1 MQDLQPAAQTGGFE
15 VKLAHAPALA
25 QFVADE
31 QRLAIEAA
39 ADGFKVVCKL
49 ERFQIRERIPL
60 LPDPFRQGIDQGMDP
75 AADEGTS
82 LIGRQSRLQGS
93 TMEGS
98 CHAFPV
104 RFLGTREP
112 SGPIRHSLANSI
124 PVIQVDRPDS
134 PLICIDF
141 WCRAGSAAEAAHESG
156 MAHFLEHM
164 VFKGSHTLA
173 PGEFDRR
180 IEALGGSSNA
190 ATGFDDVHFHVL
202 IPPEGAP
209 EALNL
214 LLDLVLEPRLDAR
227 EFQME
232 RQVVLEELAQSE
244 DQPEEL
250 ALQHLL
256 ARACR
261 NHPYGEP
268 ILGQRQQLLDH
279 DPARMAAFHG
289 RTYGAGSCCLVLT
302 GDLADTDWISPL
314 EESRLASLPAVQA
327 TTQAPEL
334 TLTSGEERIN
344 VPRLESARLLMAWQL
359 PAAHDLEAVAG
370 ADLLTTLLAEG
381 RRSRLVAR
389 LREELRLVESIDLD
403 LHVLERGSLALLE
416 AVCEVEH
423 LPACRATIDRVWQEL
438 MEALPSEAEWARAQ
452 RLVGNGH
459 RFSLE
464 AAGSVA
470 SLVGS
475 QGLWDR
481 PLDLQAPL
489 KRLERWTPE
498 RLQRDLLPLLAP
510 SRSFCLEAL
519 PA

>member
-1 MQDLQPAAQTGGFE
+1 M
-15 VKLAHAPALA
+15 
-25 QFVADE
+25 
-31 QRLAIEAA
+31 
-39 ADGFKVVCKL
+39 
-49 ERFQIRERIPL
+49 
-60 LPDPFRQGIDQGMDP
+60 
-75 AADEGTS
+75 
-82 LIGRQSRLQGS
+82 
-93 TMEGS
+93 
-98 CHAFPV
+98 
-104 RFLGTREP
+104 GTRER
-112 SGPIRHSLANSI
+112 SGPIRHSLANAI
-124 PVIQVDRPDS
+124 PVLRVDLPDS

-141 WCRAGSAAEAAHESG
+141 WCRAGSAAETTEESG
-156 MAHFLEHM
+156 IAHFLEHM
-164 VFKGSHTLA
+164 VFKGSRMLA

-202 IPPEGAP
+202 IPPQGAP
-209 EALNL
+209 EALRL

-256 ARACR
+256 AQACP
-261 NHPYGEP
+261 NHPYGQP
-268 ILGQRQQLLDH
+268 ILGQRQQLLSH
-279 DPARMAAFHG
+279 DPARMASFHD
-289 RTYGAGSCCLVLT
+289 RTYGAGGCCLVLS
-302 GDLADTDWISPL
+302 GALSDGALSDIDWITPL
-314 EESRLASLPAVQA
+314 EHSRLAQLPPLPTIKV
-327 TTQAPEL
+327 APAL
-334 TLTSGEERIN
+334 NLSTGEERLRL
-344 VPRLESARLLMAWQL
+344 PRLESARLLMAWQL
-359 PAAHDLEAVAG
+359 PPAADLEAVAG

-403 LHVLERGSLALLE
+403 LHVLEGGSLALLE
-416 AVCEVEH
+416 AVCEEEQ
-423 LPACRATIDRVWQEL
+423 LPACRQAIDRVWQEL
-438 MEALPSEAEWARAQ
+438 METPPSEVEWGRAQ

-470 SLVGS
+470 GLVGS
-475 QGLWDR
+475 QALWER

-489 KRLERWTPE
+489 KLLERWTPA
-498 RLQRDLLPLLAP
+498 RLQRELLPLLAP
-510 SRSFCLEAL
+510 SRSFCLEAV

>member
-1 MQDLQPAAQTGGFE
+1 
-15 VKLAHAPALA
+15 
-25 QFVADE
+25 
-31 QRLAIEAA
+31 
-39 ADGFKVVCKL
+39 
-49 ERFQIRERIPL
+49 
-60 LPDPFRQGIDQGMDP
+60 
-75 AADEGTS
+75 
-82 LIGRQSRLQGS
+82 
-93 TMEGS
+93 
-98 CHAFPV
+98 
-104 RFLGTREP
+104 LGTREP
-112 SGPIRHSLANSI
+112 SGPIRHTLANAV
-124 PVIQVDRPDS
+124 PVIEVDLPDS

-141 WCRAGSAAEAAHESG
+141 WCRAGSAAQGPQESG
-156 MAHFLEHM
+156 IAHFLEHM
-164 VFKGSHTLA
+164 VFKGSEALA

-202 IPPEGAP
+202 IPPEGGP

-214 LLDLVLEPRLDAR
+214 LLDLVLEPRLDPQ

-256 ARACR
+256 GQACR

-268 ILGQRQQLLDH
+268 ILGDRELLLSH
-279 DPARMAAFHG
+279 DPARMAAFHT
-289 RTYGAGSCCLVLT
+289 RTYGAGSCCLALT
-302 GDLADTDWISPL
+302 GHLDGRDWINPL
-314 EESRLASLPAVQA
+314 QQSRLAELPAVGRDSIATNLVLQA
-327 TTQAPEL
+327 
-334 TLTSGEERIN
+334 GDERISL
-344 VPRLESARLLMAWQL
+344 PRLESARLLMAWQL
-359 PAAHDLEAVAG
+359 PSASDLEAVAG
-370 ADLLTTLLAEG
+370 ADLLTTVLAEG

-403 LHVLERGSLALLE
+403 LHVLEQGSLALLE
-416 AVCEVEH
+416 AVCEPEQ
-423 LPACRATIDRVWQEL
+423 LPACRQAITQVWQEL
-438 MEALPSEAEWARAQ
+438 MDTPPSDAEWRRAQ

-475 QGLWDR
+475 QGLWNR

-489 KRLERWTPE
+489 QWLETWSPE
-498 RLQRDLLPLLAP
+498 RIQREMLPLLDP
-510 SRSFCLEAL
+510 GRSYCLEAV